1 METLAPVKR
10 RKSIMEVHEGK
21 TYNIQDL
28 VGSPKNKPAIP
39 HSNFLKCIGIDHKR
53 NAVFLPNAARD
64 KDFRQN
70 IYHQ

>member
-1 METLAPVKR
+1 METLAPVTR

-70 IYHQ
+70 IFHQ